1 MTKQNHQARTQSGRA
16 GQSMVEFALSFSLIL
31 MLIMGIFEIGRSVW
45 SYTTVAYAARQ
56 GARYAI
62 VRSALGAS
70 GADSTAIDD
79 AVKSNAIGLN
89 PDQLSIVKTWTP
101 DNSRGSQFEITVRY
115 PVNLLGSSLFLKGR
129 DSITV
134 GSTATYTIL
143 N

>member
-1 MTKQNHQARTQSGRA
+1 MTNRNLQTRIRNRRA

-31 MLIMGIFEIGRSVW
+31 MLMMGIFEVGRAMW
-45 SYTTVAYAARQ
+45 SYTTVSYAARQ
-56 GARYAI
+56 AARYAI
-62 VRSALGAS
+62 VHSALGAT
-70 GADSTAIDD
+70 GADSSAIDD

-89 PDQLSIVKTWTP
+89 PDQISIVKTWTP
-101 DNSRGSQFEITVRY
+101 DNSRGSQFAITVRY
-115 PVNLLGSSLFLKGR
+115 PVNLVGASLFLKGR